1 MSRRIPRLNE
11 QLRREVS
18 EILAREVR
26 DPRVGLVIVT
36 GAEVTPDLWV
46 AKIYVQLTGDTAEKE
61 QTLAGLEAAAS
72 FVRIALGRRLH
83 LRRIPEIRFL
93 EDLTLERA
101 SRIEQILDEVLPHD
115 AEAAE
120 DAESAEETEEEG
132 AEEESEEDPGA
143 GEESET

>member
-11 QLRREVS
+11 QLKREVS

-36 GAEVTPDLWV
+36 GADVTPDLWV
-46 AKIYVQLTGDTAEKE
+46 AKIYVQLTGDTAERE

-72 FVRIALGRRLH
+72 FVRIALGKRLQ

-101 SRIEQILDEVLPHD
+101 SRIEQILDEVLPP
-115 AEAAE
+115 
-120 DAESAEETEEEG
+120 DAESAEETEEDQAAG
-132 AEEESEEDPGA
+132 EESEEDPGA
-143 GEESET
+143 GEESES

>member
-1 MSRRIPRLNE
+1 M
-11 QLRREVS
+11 
-18 EILAREVR
+18 
-26 DPRVGLVIVT
+26 
-36 GAEVTPDLWV
+36 
-46 AKIYVQLTGDTAEKE
+46 
-61 QTLAGLEAAAS
+61 
-72 FVRIALGRRLH
+72 RIALGRRLH

-120 DAESAEETEEEG
+120 DAESAEETESAEESEEEG